1 MKKIKLLILLLMITL
16 ISCSQKTY
24 VLSNFNAVGKI
35 EEKKE
40 VDYEAGNYKY
50 LVRIEPEIKVWVVS
64 NDEFNVNDSIILK
77 NDLKLSN
84 E

>member
-50 LVRIEPEIKVWVVS
+50 LVRIEPEIIVS